1 MTCELSRE
9 FWDTFMIS
17 PGLYEPWRISD
28 SVRIQLPP
36 WPAVDLWLVL
46 VSYVKSRFRVEVFR
60 VLTLSPIKRPW
71 LVTSLGHSTPL
82 GSWLGRMPFL
92 LFLILLLVH
101 GTVFWKR
108 TFLAMSESSPYLR
121 AFVNWNVW
129 RRTGFESH
137 VRRDSVIPLRGQF
150 SLIVVL
156 RLSMTYR
163 PNINGACHCSQ
174 CMYLFFL

>member
-1 MTCELSRE
+1 MICEPSRE

-60 VLTLSPIKRPW
+60 VLTLSPIKRPS

-82 GSWLGRMPFL
+82 GVGSWRMPFL

-101 GTVFWKR
+101 GTVFGKGHFSRWVR
-108 TFLAMSESSPYLR
+108 VHLIWGHSWIGMSGGDSEQVRIPCP
-121 AFVNWNVW
+121 
-129 RRTGFESH
+129 TGFSYPFKRAVLSNSRTQVLH
-137 VRRDSVIPLRGQF
+137 DIP
-150 SLIVVL
+150 S
-156 RLSMTYR
+156 
-163 PNINGACHCSQ
+163 
-174 CMYLFFL
+174 